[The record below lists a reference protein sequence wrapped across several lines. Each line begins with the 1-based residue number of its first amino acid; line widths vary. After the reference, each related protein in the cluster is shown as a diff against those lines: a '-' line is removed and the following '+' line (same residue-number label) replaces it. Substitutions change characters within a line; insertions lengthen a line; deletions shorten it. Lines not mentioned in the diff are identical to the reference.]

1 MEFTK
6 ITDADLTNKGVIG
19 LPDTPSLTTA
29 QMQQKFDEI
38 ALDVIV
44 PKFNALAEELDNSV
58 LDTDVADVKDGQF
71 LKYDELLGK
80 WVPAT
85 SSTTVES
92 ITAIKDVNVY
102 NPQNDDALV
111 YNSLT
116 GRWMNKKVG
125 ADGKA
130 DNMVY
135 EDDVL
140 KLRSGSN
147 VLSEVSLPV
156 PPDTTGII
164 ADAYDPSKSYS
175 PGQYAIYNNVLYR
188 CIMGCTNK
196 TPTTEPTYWQLTTVS
211 TELGNAGGVKYNAET
226 DKLDVYLNGVLVG
239 SLPAGFTTPKALVPT
254 LTAKSDF
261 IIGDDATVAYANI
274 YQLFDGS
281 TSTYMNF
288 ASGTGRWVGWKFADV
303 SGGSAVAI
311 KNVTMWCGT
320 SYTPNAFSLDYSDDL
335 STWHE
340 CVRFGNAT
348 WSSAGYK
355 EFNVPEEFRAVHKY
369 WRISNFGNT
378 GAVRIMELQ
387 FYA

>member
-92 ITAIKDVNVY
+92 ITAIRDVNVY

-116 GRWMNKKVG
+116 GRWTNKKVS

-140 KLRSGSN
+140 KLRSGSK

-164 ADAYDPSKSYS
+164 ADAYNPSKSYS
-175 PGQYAIYNNVLYR
+175 PGQYAIYNNALYR

-196 TPTTEPTYWQLTTVS
+196 TPDTEPTYWQLTTVS
-211 TELGNAGGVKYNAET
+211 TELGNAGGVKYNPET
-226 DKLDVYLNGVLVG
+226 DMLDVYLNGTYVG
-239 SLPAGFTTPKALVPT
+239 SIGAGFNGTRSLVPIT
-254 LTAKSDF
+254 TAETEFFFDDITDSRYKFWNAFRGTDQLCAMVAGNHCGYNFQRKVTIKRLWVKNRNVANRALGKFVLQGSDDKVNWEDVETF
-261 IIGDDATVAYANI
+261 TNTNSGSLAEWEVGVTPTRS
-274 YQLFDGS
+274 YQYWQIL
-281 TSTYMNF
+281 
-288 ASGTGRWVGWKFADV
+288 AISGTTD
-303 SGGSAVAI
+303 
-311 KNVTMWCGT
+311 TQC
-320 SYTPNAFSLDYSDDL
+320 
-335 STWHE
+335 
-340 CVRFGNAT
+340 
-348 WSSAGYK
+348 
-355 EFNVPEEFRAVHKY
+355 
-369 WRISNFGNT
+369 NFG
-378 GAVRIMELQ
+378 Q
-387 FYA
+387 FKFYGY

>member
-58 LDTDVADVKDGQF
+58 LDTDVADVEDGQF

-92 ITAIKDVNVY
+92 ITAIRDVNVY

-116 GRWMNKKVG
+116 GRWMNKRVG

-164 ADAYDPSKSYS
+164 ADAYNPSKSYS
-175 PGQYAIYNNVLYR
+175 PGQFAIRNNELYR
-188 CIMGCTNK
+188 CIMGCTNIPPTHGSLYW
-196 TPTTEPTYWQLTTVS
+196 TPTQVA

-226 DKLDVYLNGVLVG
+226 DMLDVYLNGALVG
-239 SLPAGFTTPKALVPT
+239 SLPAGFTAPKSVVPT
-254 LTAKSDF
+254 LTANSEYMV
-261 IIGDDATVAYANI
+261 GDDATLGYAQS
-274 YQLFDGS
+274 YVVFDGVLTNYLS
-281 TSTYMNF
+281 F
-288 ASGTGRWVGWKFADV
+288 ASTAGRYIGWRCADV
-303 SGGSAVAI
+303 PNGSAVAI
-311 KNVTMWCGT
+311 KKVMMYCAI
-320 SYTPNAFSLDYSDDL
+320 SYAPVAFSLEYSDDMN
-335 STWHE
+335 TWHE

-348 WSSAGYK
+348 WSAIGWK
-355 EFNVPEEFRAVHKY
+355 EFPVPQELQGIHKY
-369 WRISNFGNT
+369 WRIANFGNT
-378 GAVRIMELQ
+378 GQTRIYELQ